1 MRLDSRT
8 DYRYRR
14 IIPAK
19 IGDATVAPCN
29 IAGDMRRPLC
39 VQPNWTQLRVKPR
52 LLVLR
57 PPAMSNRWLPLS
69 GTTLGRVVPGSSY
82 TALQSS

>member
-1 MRLDSRT
+1 
-8 DYRYRR
+8 
-14 IIPAK
+14 
-19 IGDATVAPCN
+19 
-29 IAGDMRRPLC
+29 MRRPLC